1 MVKGKNIN
9 KTNNKTH
16 TTNANNK
23 TFYPLILKIPIR
35 IMLIPIDIY
44 PIKKFSFLGVREI
57 TEGPEIAPKN
67 PQIPT
72 M

>member
-1 MVKGKNIN
+1 
-9 KTNNKTH
+9 
-16 TTNANNK
+16 
-23 TFYPLILKIPIR
+23 
-35 IMLIPIDIY
+35 MLIPIDIY

-72 M
+72 MQVAYDGEMKKLFKSLTI